1 MVAGATDPC
10 PGRDRW
16 RGAHPLH
23 DLPSARHGRRS
34 DRRPR
39 RRAAA
44 HAVPAP
50 AGAVGLRPRPR
61 GDEPPARTR
70 SLSRPG
76 RSLAARAC
84 RPGALLRLHR
94 RLPGRE
100 RRRLRRNDATG
111 RPSGFRLR
119 LLLQVQPPAGHA
131 RLGDARP
138 GARSGEVRA
147 ARRPA
152 GAARPAGARLQHLQ
166 GWCHRPGAVR
176 RDRPQARPDRR
187 QDAVVAVGLCR
198 RQPAADRPYRRG
210 ATHRGP
216 CQQPGRRDRQSRLR
230 GRRVSDTAATGRS
243 ADVRRM
249 TFDDNALLPV
259 LYGNHDRHL
268 VRIEQLANV
277 QLSARGNHLAIAGS
291 ADDAAVAHKAI
302 AGLYERLKRGL
313 SIEIADVDAAVR
325 FARTGAE
332 GGSDNDGIRT
342 RRRTVQAR
350 SPGQIAYFTALRER
364 DMVFALGPAG
374 SGKTYLAVAMGV
386 SLLLAGKVERIV
398 LSRPAVEAGER
409 LGFLPGDMKEKID
422 PYLRPL
428 YDALHDMLPAEQI
441 ANRMESG
448 EIEIAPLAFMRGR
461 TLAHCFV
468 ILDEAQ
474 NTTPMQMRM
483 FLTRL
488 GEGSRMVI
496 TGDPSQT
503 DLPGGQKSGLADA
516 VDTLKDVEGV
526 RFIRLT
532 SKDVVRHDLVTR
544 IVEAY
549 DARDKKAKPDN
560 R

>member
-1 MVAGATDPC
+1 M
-10 PGRDRW
+10 
-16 RGAHPLH
+16 
-23 DLPSARHGRRS
+23 
-34 DRRPR
+34 
-39 RRAAA
+39 
-44 HAVPAP
+44 
-50 AGAVGLRPRPR
+50 
-61 GDEPPARTR
+61 
-70 SLSRPG
+70 
-76 RSLAARAC
+76 
-84 RPGALLRLHR
+84 
-94 RLPGRE
+94 
-100 RRRLRRNDATG
+100 
-111 RPSGFRLR
+111 
-119 LLLQVQPPAGHA
+119 
-131 RLGDARP
+131 
-138 GARSGEVRA
+138 
-147 ARRPA
+147 
-152 GAARPAGARLQHLQ
+152 
-166 GWCHRPGAVR
+166 
-176 RDRPQARPDRR
+176 
-187 QDAVVAVGLCR
+187 
-198 RQPAADRPYRRG
+198 
-210 ATHRGP
+210 
-216 CQQPGRRDRQSRLR
+216 
-230 GRRVSDTAATGRS
+230 SDTAASGRS

-277 QLSARGNHLAIAGS
+277 QLSARGNQLAIAGS
-291 ADDAAVAHKAI
+291 TDDAAVAHKAI

-325 FARTGAE
+325 FARTGGDGA
-332 GGSDNDGIRT
+332 GDSDGIRT

-350 SPGQIAYFTALRER
+350 SPGQITYLTALRER

-461 TLAHCFV
+461 TLAHCYV

-503 DLPGGQKSGLADA
+503 DLPGGQRSGLADA

-549 DARDKKAKPDN
+549 DARDKKIKPDN

>member
-1 MVAGATDPC
+1 VSDP
-10 PGRDRW
+10 
-16 RGAHPLH
+16 A
-23 DLPSARHGRRS
+23 
-34 DRRPR
+34 
-39 RRAAA
+39 
-44 HAVPAP
+44 
-50 AGAVGLRPRPR
+50 
-61 GDEPPARTR
+61 
-70 SLSRPG
+70 
-76 RSLAARAC
+76 
-84 RPGALLRLHR
+84 
-94 RLPGRE
+94 
-100 RRRLRRNDATG
+100 
-111 RPSGFRLR
+111 
-119 LLLQVQPPAGHA
+119 
-131 RLGDARP
+131 
-138 GARSGEVRA
+138 
-147 ARRPA
+147 A
-152 GAARPAGARLQHLQ
+152 GAA
-166 GWCHRPGAVR
+166 V
-176 RDRPQARPDRR
+176 
-187 QDAVVAVGLCR
+187 
-198 RQPAADRPYRRG
+198 
-210 ATHRGP
+210 
-216 CQQPGRRDRQSRLR
+216 
-230 GRRVSDTAATGRS
+230 RS

-249 TFDDNALLPV
+249 TFDDNALLAV

-277 QLSARGNHLAIAGS
+277 QLSARGNQLAIAGTS
-291 ADDAAVAHKAI
+291 EDAAIAHKAI

-313 SIEIADVDAAVR
+313 SVEIADVDAAVR
-325 FARTGAE
+325 FARTGVVGDDGE
-332 GGSDNDGIRT
+332 GIRT

-350 SPGQIAYFTALRER
+350 SPGQRTYLAALRER

-409 LGFLPGDMKEKID
+409 LGFLPGDMREKID

-428 YDALHDMLPAEQI
+428 YDALHDMMPAEQI

-461 TLAHCFV
+461 TLAHCYV

-503 DLPGGQKSGLADA
+503 DLPGGQKSGLIDA
-516 VDTLKDVEGV
+516 VDTLKHVDGV
-526 RFIRLT
+526 RFVRLT

-549 DARDKKAKPDN
+549 DARDKKTSG
-560 R
+560 